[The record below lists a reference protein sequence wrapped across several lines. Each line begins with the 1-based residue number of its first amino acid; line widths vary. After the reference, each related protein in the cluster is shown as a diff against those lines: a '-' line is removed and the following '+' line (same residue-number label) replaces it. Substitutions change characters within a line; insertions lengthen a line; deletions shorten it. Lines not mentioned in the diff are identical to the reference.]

1 MKRIA
6 AIFLAVIFSAGQA
19 YAMTRV
25 ETPGTGGGATA
36 AAQNQTQQSGKV
48 DAIQAAAG
56 RMIIGGVAYAYN
68 PLTTLVTV
76 NGKRATVSDVRSG
89 EIVQFQA
96 SPQGAYKP
104 ALLTTINVQRQ

>member
-1 MKRIA
+1 MKRIVTIVLA
-6 AIFLAVIFSAGQA
+6 AIFSAGQA

-25 ETPGTGGGATA
+25 ETPGTGSGATA
-36 AAQNQTQQSGKV
+36 AAQNQVQQSGKV
-48 DAIQAAAG
+48 DAIHAAAG
-56 RMIIGGVAYAYN
+56 RMLIGGVTYAYN

-96 SPQGAYKP
+96 SPQGANKP

>member
-1 MKRIA
+1 MMKRIA
-6 AIFLAVIFSAGQA
+6 TMVLAAVFSAGQA

-25 ETPGTGGGATA
+25 ETPGTTA
-36 AAQNQTQQSGKV
+36 AAQNQVQQSGKV
-48 DAIQAAAG
+48 DAIHAAAG
-56 RMIIGGVAYAYN
+56 RMVIGGVTYAYN

-96 SPQGAYKP
+96 SPQGANKP
-104 ALLTTINVQRQ
+104 ALLTTINVQR

>member
-1 MKRIA
+1 MKPVVALIWS
-6 AIFLAVIFSAGQA
+6 AIFFSTHA
-19 YAMTRV
+19 YSMTTV
-25 ETPGTGGGATA
+25 GTPGTGSSAGAAT
-36 AAQNQTQQSGKV
+36 QSQVQQSGKV
-48 DAIQAAAG
+48 DAIHAAAG
-56 RMIIGGVAYAYN
+56 RMVIGGVTYAYN

-96 SPQGAYKP
+96 SPQGANKP

>member
-1 MKRIA
+1 MKRIVTIVLA
-6 AIFLAVIFSAGQA
+6 AIFSAGQA

-25 ETPGTGGGATA
+25 EIPGTTA
-36 AAQNQTQQSGKV
+36 ASQNQVQQSGKV
-48 DAIQAAAG
+48 DAIHAAAG
-56 RMIIGGVAYAYN
+56 RMVIGGVTYAYN

-96 SPQGAYKP
+96 SPQGANKP

>member
-1 MKRIA
+1 MKRIVTIVLA
-6 AIFLAVIFSAGQA
+6 AIFSAGQA

-25 ETPGTGGGATA
+25 ETPGTTA
-36 AAQNQTQQSGKV
+36 AAQNQVQQSGKV
-48 DAIQAAAG
+48 DAIHAAAG
-56 RMIIGGVAYAYN
+56 RMVIGGVTYAYN

-96 SPQGAYKP
+96 SPQGANKP

>member
-1 MKRIA
+1 MKRIVTTILA
-6 AIFLAVIFSAGQA
+6 AIFSAGQA

-25 ETPGTGGGATA
+25 ETPGTTA
-36 AAQNQTQQSGKV
+36 ASQNPVQQSGKV
-48 DAIQAAAG
+48 DAIHAAAG
-56 RMIIGGVAYAYN
+56 RMVIGGVTYAYN

-96 SPQGAYKP
+96 SPQGANKP